1 MYFADIKLSFLIDV
15 LHQKVTLEARVEKRG
30 PEDLVFSGTV
40 SFFLSFFFFFVFCL
54 LSFFRAAPV
63 AYGCFQARGPIG
75 AAAASL
81 HHSHSNSGSELH
93 L

>member
-40 SFFLSFFFFFVFCL
+40 SFFLSFFFFFVFCVFF
-54 LSFFRAAPV
+54 FFRAAPV
-63 AYGCFQARGPIG
+63 AF
-75 AAAASL
+75 
-81 HHSHSNSGSELH
+81 
-93 L
+93 